1 MSSLTPAEERG
12 LSGLTLDSQ
21 LRQAFAR
28 LSSDE
33 VAELVREMHAEA
45 LKRKLIYVRDGQAE
59 AIPVMLRPT
68 AILPDQ
74 LAYLHFVALTL
85 INALKRLPDLYIQD
99 FGVRGVVPLTPPE
112 EKWLWDNWGPNHREN
127 NPVFGRLDAVIDLT
141 SPMWKDSLHFMEPNL
156 SGVGGIHLIP
166 VVEQVLADVV
176 VPALQRQTP
185 ALRLEAG
192 QDLRELFIQEVLDHL
207 EGIGRSG
214 RNICFVEPKYSGDG
228 PVEQECLAEYYQE
241 RHGLNIF
248 HADPSELYLVDGE
261 VMYKGRM
268 VDVIYRD
275 YEIRDML
282 YIEEEEGVDIRPLR
296 QLFKQNR
303 VISSLAGDFDHKSCW
318 EVLTDPQYTNKYFS
332 ADERQVFRRHVLWTR
347 VVADRRTTLP
357 DGESVNLLEY
367 ARKEHDLLVLKPN
380 RSYGGDR
387 VVIGP
392 AVSQREWEAA
402 LQTAVAA
409 AEAGDEQWV
418 VQRLARLPVYEF
430 PVIGGADGASALAFE
445 PFYTVMGLAPTKYG
459 LSVLGRASQKL
470 VVNVAQRGGLCGV
483 LIGKPSGRLMGPLR
497 PAPTE

>member
-1 MSSLTPAEERG
+1 MSTLTPADERG

-28 LSSDE
+28 LSP
-33 VAELVREMHAEA
+33 AEA
-45 LKRKLIYVRDGQAE
+45 ADLVQAMHTEALRRKLIYMRENQAE
-59 AIPVMLRPT
+59 VIPVLMRPT
-68 AILPDQ
+68 GILPDQ

-99 FGVRGVVPLTPPE
+99 FAVRSVVPLTPPE
-112 EKWLWDNWGPNHREN
+112 EKWLWDNWGPHHREN

-166 VVEQVLADVV
+166 NVEQLLADVV
-176 VPALQRQTP
+176 MPALARHAP
-185 ALRLEAG
+185 GLRLEAG

-207 EGIGRSG
+207 EALGRRG
-214 RNICFVEPKYSGDG
+214 RNICFVEPKYSADG
-228 PVEQECLAEYYQE
+228 PVEQECLAEYY
-241 RHGLNIF
+241 RDRYGLNIF
-248 HADPSELYLVDGE
+248 HADPTELYLVDGE
-261 VMYKGRM
+261 VMYQGRV

-282 YIEEEEGVDIRPLR
+282 YIEAEEGVDIRPLR

-318 EVLTDPQYTNKYFS
+318 EILTDPQFTQKYFS

-347 VVADRRTTLP
+347 VVGDRRTSLP
-357 DGESVNLLEY
+357 DGEMVNLLEY
-367 ARKEHDLLVLKPN
+367 IRKEHELLVLKPN

-392 AVSQREWEAA
+392 AVSQSEWEAA
-402 LQTAVAA
+402 LDEAVAG
-409 AEAGDEQWV
+409 AEDPEEQWV
-418 VQRLARLPVYEF
+418 VQRLTRLPVYEF
-430 PVIGGADGASALAFE
+430 PVVAEAGAVTAE

-459 LSVLGRASQKL
+459 LSVLGRASQKM

-483 LIGKPSGRLMGPLR
+483 LVGRPAMRLMGP
-497 PAPTE
+497 PAPQKVDEA

>member
-1 MSSLTPAEERG
+1 MSTLTPAEERG
-12 LSGLTLDSQ
+12 LSGLTLASQ
-21 LRQAFAR
+21 LRQAFSR
-28 LSSDE
+28 LSPSE
-33 VAELVREMHAEA
+33 FSELRDTLRAEA
-45 LKRKLIYVRDGQAE
+45 LQRKLIYMREGEAE
-59 AIPVMLRPT
+59 PISVMLRPT
-68 AILPDQ
+68 GILPDQ

-99 FGVRGVVPLTPPE
+99 FGVRGVVPLEPPE

-166 VVEQVLADVV
+166 NVEQLLADVV
-176 VPALQRQTP
+176 VPALQRHDP
-185 ALRLEAG
+185 KLRLEAG

-214 RNICFVEPKYSGDG
+214 RNLCFVEPKYSGDG

-248 HADPSELYLVDGE
+248 HADPTELYQVGGE
-261 VMYKGRM
+261 VLYKGRV
-268 VDVIYRD
+268 VDAVYRD

-282 YIEEEEGVDIRPLR
+282 YIEAEEGVDIGPLR

-318 EVLTDPQYTNKYFS
+318 EILTDPQYTNKYFS

-347 VVADRRTTLP
+347 VIADRRTTLA
-357 DGESVNLLEY
+357 DGESVQLLEHI
-367 ARKEHDLLVLKPN
+367 RKEHDLLVLKPN

-392 AVSQREWEAA
+392 AVSQSEWDAA
-402 LQTAVAA
+402 LQEAVTA
-409 AEAGDEQWV
+409 AESGEEQWV
-418 VQRLARLPVYEF
+418 VQRLTRIPVYEF
-430 PVIGGADGASALAFE
+430 PVVAADGTATVE

-459 LSVLGRASQKL
+459 LSVLGRASQKM
-470 VVNVAQRGGLCGV
+470 VVNVAQRGGLCGLLV
-483 LIGKPSGRLMGPLR
+483 GKPSVRLVGPTHSVR
-497 PAPTE
+497 SE